1 MAWWGAVSGVP
12 GAVAPFLAES
22 FALSD
27 AEIARALGW
36 IGCSALGA
44 LALGRLVDRIGRR
57 RVLLACLA
65 GLPVGALATAAA
77 PTMEAY
83 VAFQIGVY
91 ALGTTLLSTVS
102 VALAESLRSDRRARG
117 HGRAGAAFTAAMAL
131 PLALAAGLASVQGS
145 WRWVW
150 VAAALPAAAWP
161 WLRRSLAESDAWR
174 DAAAGGG
181 VARTPLAGVFRAGL
195 GGRALRVL
203 LAMGCLHAAET
214 ALRTWLFY
222 HAVREL
228 GLAPG
233 VALGVLVAG
242 GLASFAGFRLGGA
255 LADRLGRRITFAAGA
270 ALAALGAWGFYGAS
284 TPDSVALLAAAF
296 AALAVGGS
304 AATVAFRALA
314 TELFP
319 PPLRGRLG
327 GWLAVASAAGFVGAM
342 QGVAAFAGPL
352 GSLGAGVL
360 AVALVAMPAA
370 TALVAGLPETAPAA
384 AAEARALAS

>member
-1 MAWWGAVSGVP
+1 MGWWGGVCGVQ

-22 FALSD
+22 FALTD

-65 GLPVGALATAAA
+65 GLPAGALATAAA

-83 VAFQIGVY
+83 VAFQVAVY

-102 VALAESLRSDRRARG
+102 VALAESLRADRRARG
-117 HGRAGAAFTAAMAL
+117 HGHAGAAFTAAMAL
-131 PLALAAGLASVQGS
+131 PLALAAGLATVHGS

-150 VAAALPAAAWP
+150 AAAALPGLLWP
-161 WLRRSLAESDAWR
+161 WLRRGLAESAAWR
-174 DAAAGGG
+174 DAAASGR

-195 GGRALRVL
+195 GARTARVL
-203 LAMGCLHAAET
+203 LAMACLHAAET

-242 GLASFAGFRLGGA
+242 GLASFAGFRLGGD
-255 LADRLGRRITFAAGA
+255 LADRLGRRIAFAVGA
-270 ALAALGAWGFYGAS
+270 VLAAVGAWGYYGSS
-284 TPDSVALLAAAF
+284 TPMGVGFLATSF

-304 AATVAFRALA
+304 TASVAFRALA

-319 PPLRGRLG
+319 APLRGRLG
-327 GWLAVASAAGFVGAM
+327 GWLAVASAAGFVVAM
-342 QGVAAFAGPL
+342 QGVAALSGPL
-352 GSLGAGVL
+352 GSLGAAVL
-360 AVALVAMPAA
+360 VVALVAMPAA
-370 TALVAGLPETAPAA
+370 TVLVAGLPETARAPST
-384 AAEARALAS
+384 EPHALAS